1 MSEVKD
7 KEKAERLQQLRA
19 QQLKA
24 EEETLARLRELGEQQ
39 IKWEEDTLASFKQER
54 GQRRILGGST
64 WEEETVARL
73 KNAIEQQ
80 KRAEEELARWMEY
93 RKALERSLDYDKRI
107 RGIKGY
113 GKAIDPESLRKKSV
127 RNALFEIAILNDVML
142 IAANAT
148 QILLEAG
155 ISKDREHIRGL
166 IYSTIYHNKRFF
178 KKERP
183 GHYRLMSAPDT
194 ALSSD
199 QEVANKKQG

>member
-1 MSEVKD
+1 MSDLKD
-7 KEKAERLQQLRA
+7 KEKADRLQQLRE

-24 EEETLARLRELGEQQ
+24 EEETLARLQELGEQQ
-39 IKWEEDTLASFKQER
+39 VKWEEETLASFKQER
-54 GQRRILGGST
+54 EQQRMLGGRT

-73 KNAIEQQ
+73 KHAIEQQ
-80 KRAEEELARWMEY
+80 KRAEEELARWTEY
-93 RKALERSLDYDKRI
+93 RKALEQSLDYDKRI
-107 RGIKGY
+107 RGIRGY

-127 RNALFEIAILNDVML
+127 RNALFEIAMLNDGVL
-142 IAANAT
+142 VAANAT

-183 GHYRLMSAPDT
+183 GHYRLVSADAPLPPEPDST
-194 ALSSD
+194 
-199 QEVANKKQG
+199 ENKQI

>member
-1 MSEVKD
+1 MSDAKD
-7 KEKAERLQQLRA
+7 KEKAERLQQLRE

-39 IKWEEDTLASFKQER
+39 VKWEEETLASFKQER
-54 GQRRILGGST
+54 EQRRMLGGRT

-73 KNAIEQQ
+73 RNAIEHQ
-80 KRAEEELARWMEY
+80 KRAEEELARWTEY

-107 RGIKGY
+107 RGIRGY

-127 RNALFEIAILNDVML
+127 RNALFEIAMLNDGVL
-142 IAANAT
+142 VAANAT

-183 GHYRLMSAPDT
+183 GHYRLVSADAP
-194 ALSSD
+194 LSPEPEST
-199 QEVANKKQG
+199 ENKQV

>member
-1 MSEVKD
+1 MSSDKD
-7 KEKAERLQQLRA
+7 KEKADRLQQLRE

-24 EEETLARLRELGEQQ
+24 EAETLARLKELGEQQ
-39 IKWEEDTLASFKQER
+39 IKWEEETLASFKQER
-54 GQRRILGGST
+54 EQRRMLGGRT

-73 KNAIEQQ
+73 KNAIEHQ
-80 KRAEEELARWMEY
+80 KRAEEELARWIDY

-107 RGIKGY
+107 RGIRGY

-127 RNALFEIAILNDVML
+127 RNALFEIAMLNDGVL
-142 IAANAT
+142 VAANAT

-183 GHYRLMSAPDT
+183 GHYRVMSTPDT
-194 ALSSD
+194 S
-199 QEVANKKQG
+199 ANHE

>member
-1 MSEVKD
+1 MSDVKD
-7 KEKAERLQQLRA
+7 KEKADRLQQLRE

-39 IKWEEDTLASFKQER
+39 VKWEEETLSRFKKER
-54 GQRRILGGST
+54 EQRRILGGST
-64 WEEETVARL
+64 WEEETMARL
-73 KNAIEQQ
+73 RNAIEQQ
-80 KRAEEELARWMEY
+80 KKAEEELARWTDY

-107 RGIKGY
+107 RGIQGF
-113 GKAIDPESLRKKSV
+113 GKAIDPESLKKKSI
-127 RNALFEIAILNDVML
+127 RNALFDIAMLNNGILV
-142 IAANAT
+142 AANAT

-183 GHYRLMSAPDT
+183 GHYRLTSTPGTILA
-194 ALSSD
+194 SE
-199 QEVANKKQG
+199 QEEPGKKKG

>member
-1 MSEVKD
+1 MSDTKD
-7 KEKAERLQQLRA
+7 KEKAERLQQLRE

-39 IKWEEDTLASFKQER
+39 VKWEEETLASFKQER
-54 GQRRILGGST
+54 EQRRMLGGRT
-64 WEEETVARL
+64 WEEETIARL
-73 KNAIEQQ
+73 KKAIEQQ
-80 KRAEEELARWMEY
+80 KRAEEELARWTDY

-107 RGIKGY
+107 RGISGY

-127 RNALFEIAILNDVML
+127 RNALFEIAMLNDGVL
-142 IAANAT
+142 VAANAT

-183 GHYRLMSAPDT
+183 GHYRVTSTPEASANP
-194 ALSSD
+194 
-199 QEVANKKQG
+199 E

>member
-1 MSEVKD
+1 MSDVKD
-7 KEKAERLQQLRA
+7 KEKADRLQQLRE

-24 EEETLARLRELGEQQ
+24 EEETLARLQELGEQQ
-39 IKWEEDTLASFKQER
+39 VKWEEETLASFKQER
-54 GQRRILGGST
+54 EQQRMLGGRT

-80 KRAEEELARWMEY
+80 KRAEEELARWTEY

-107 RGIKGY
+107 RGIRGY
-113 GKAIDPESLRKKSV
+113 GKSIDPESLRKKSV
-127 RNALFEIAILNDVML
+127 RNALFEIAALNDGML
-142 IAANAT
+142 VAANAT

-183 GHYRLMSAPDT
+183 GHYRLVATDT
-194 ALSSD
+194 NLASQS
-199 QEVANKKQG
+199 ESR

>member
-1 MSEVKD
+1 MSDVKD
-7 KEKAERLQQLRA
+7 KEKADRLQQLRE

-24 EEETLARLRELGEQQ
+24 EAETLARLKELGEQQ
-39 IKWEEDTLASFKQER
+39 IKWEEETLASFKQER
-54 GQRRILGGST
+54 EQRRMLGGRT

-73 KNAIEQQ
+73 KNAIEHQ
-80 KRAEEELARWMEY
+80 KRAEEELARWTDY

-107 RGIKGY
+107 RGIRGY

-127 RNALFEIAILNDVML
+127 RNALFEIAMLNDGVL
-142 IAANAT
+142 VAANAT

-183 GHYRLMSAPDT
+183 GHYRLVSADAP
-194 ALSSD
+194 LSPEPEST
-199 QEVANKKQG
+199 ENKQV

>member
-1 MSEVKD
+1 MSDVKD
-7 KEKAERLQQLRA
+7 KEKADRLQQLRE

-39 IKWEEDTLASFKQER
+39 VKWEEETLASFKQER
-54 GQRRILGGST
+54 EQRRMLGGRT

-73 KNAIEQQ
+73 KKAIEQQ
-80 KRAEEELARWMEY
+80 KRAEEELARWTDY

-107 RGIKGY
+107 RGIRGY
-113 GKAIDPESLRKKSV
+113 GKVIDPESLRKKSV
-127 RNALFEIAILNDVML
+127 RNALFEIAMLNDGVL
-142 IAANAT
+142 VAANAT

-183 GHYRLMSAPDT
+183 GHYRVTSTPDASANP
-194 ALSSD
+194 
-199 QEVANKKQG
+199 E

>member
-1 MSEVKD
+1 MSDAKD
-7 KEKAERLQQLRA
+7 KEKAEKLQQLRE

-24 EEETLARLRELGEQQ
+24 ETETLARLKELGEQQ
-39 IKWEEDTLASFKQER
+39 IKWEEETLASFKQER
-54 GQRRILGGST
+54 EQQRMLGGRT
-64 WEEETVARL
+64 WEEETVSRL
-73 KNAIEQQ
+73 KNAIEHQ
-80 KRAEEELARWMEY
+80 KRAEEELARWTDY

-107 RGIKGY
+107 RGIRGY

-127 RNALFEIAILNDVML
+127 RNALFEIAMLNDGVL
-142 IAANAT
+142 VAANAT

-183 GHYRLMSAPDT
+183 GHYRVTSTPDASANP
-194 ALSSD
+194 
-199 QEVANKKQG
+199 E